1 MADFQSLIQSVID
14 EDRSKLLYELKK
26 AYDESLNMIEDKY
39 KVILTDYSNKIE
51 SYYRDSLEKLNGEK
65 ARLEIDLKRAV
76 AGEKDAWLERVY
88 NEAKKRLSDLTK
100 QKEYEELLN
109 KLVSKY
115 VTDGSVVYCNP
126 NDERRVRNLV
136 KGKQVEVKADDKILG
151 GIRVFYPDRGLV
163 RDFTLELV
171 LNQVFED
178 LKGQIASVLFGE
190 KA

>member
-14 EDRSKLLYELKK
+14 EDRAKLLEELKK

-39 KVILTDYSNKIE
+39 KAILTDYSNKID
-51 SYYRDSLEKLNGEK
+51 SYYRDSKEKLNGER

-88 NEAKKRLSDLTK
+88 NEAKKRLADLTK
-100 QKEYEELLN
+100 QKEYDELLM

-126 NDERRVRNLV
+126 NDESKIRDLVR
-136 KGKQVEVKADDKILG
+136 GKKVEVQPDGKILG
-151 GIRVFYPDRGLV
+151 GIRVYYSDRGLM